1 MCGRSLGGNL
11 EKKQAD
17 EWFHAFLFYFVCLMK
32 SFIHVILGTL
42 IVFLFSACSDNSD
55 ENASRGYAPG
65 NIVGKTLELKSSK
78 GTIYLSAEHL
88 NETGVSLNNV
98 TIDYIEY
105 PPSYSYETTENNRAY
120 YYLQVT
126 KKTYITYYKD
136 YHYSNFT
143 FSIDLEFTDESVGI
157 YTGIETN
164 ANGDDKN
171 ISGTFI
177 LK

>member
-1 MCGRSLGGNL
+1 
-11 EKKQAD
+11 
-17 EWFHAFLFYFVCLMK
+17 MK
-32 SFIHVILGTL
+32 SFIYVILGAL
-42 IVFLFSACSDNSD
+42 YIVWFSACSDNLD

-78 GTIYLSAEHL
+78 GTTYLSAEHL

-98 TIDYIEY
+98 TIDYFEY
-105 PPSYSYETTENNRAY
+105 PPSYSYETTGNNRAY

-126 KKTYITYYKD
+126 KKTYIPYYKD

-143 FSIDLEFTDESVGI
+143 FSIDLEFTAESNGS
-157 YTGIETN
+157 YTGIEVN
-164 ANGDDKN
+164 AYGEEKD